1 MIKKKHL
8 LLLILVFTVLK
19 ISASPHP
26 TINTSSS
33 LNQYIGKQ
41 TEILIDEADTLT
53 YWGARNATQF
63 KPSNELVPN
72 LGTQQGAIWFRFTIA
87 NDQPKDQFILNI
99 ENAFLENVVL
109 FQETQEGSYQI
120 DSVSKA
126 QPFWSRQ
133 LAISNPAFFI
143 NIPNGSVR
151 HFYLKATTPTQ
162 FIVPIKLDSAESTM
176 VYELR
181 KNTLRG
187 VYYGVLLGILFY
199 NLFIFYSTK
208 DKSYLYFIFYILS
221 VGLVQLNITG
231 LGFKYLWFNSPFFEN
246 ISLYIFPTLTAIS
259 SIGFTRYFLFIKDY
273 VPRLNKLLSVVS
285 LLYIILTL
293 NAFFGNKTISYNFL
307 NILGLPLAIML
318 IWAGIYIWVKHK
330 YRPAFVFLI
339 AWVLFLLSV
348 IIFVLKDVGILPY
361 NLLTISILQLGSA
374 STIIL
379 LSIAVADKINLYKMQ
394 KESFQQQSIAAA
406 EEKERLV
413 REQNVILEANVLART
428 KELQESNAT
437 LEKTLKDLREAET
450 HLVESEK
457 MASLG
462 QLTAGIAHEINNPIN
477 FVTSNVNPLKRDIN
491 TIKDI
496 LAKVEAIGLQEGSSE
511 EKLAKIKQLKEEEDY
526 DYILSEIDFL
536 IKGIN
541 EGAVRTSEIVKGLRL
556 FSRLDE
562 EGVKPAN
569 INEGL
574 DATLTLVNN
583 QLNGTI
589 TVEKNY
595 APDAVIECYPGKL
608 NQVFLNTITNAIH
621 AIHERWKEAPNG
633 IITLSTQKTNEHL
646 IVSIKDNGV
655 GMTEEVKKRLF
666 EPFFTT
672 KQVGLGTGL
681 GLSISWKTIMKHQGK
696 IDIESTFGVGTE
708 FIFTLPVKAPPPE
721 TNV

>member
-8 LLLILVFTVLK
+8 LLFILVFTVLK
-19 ISASPHP
+19 VSASPHP
-26 TINTSSS
+26 TISTSSS

-87 NDQPKDQFILNI
+87 NDQPKDRFVLNI

-109 FQETQEGSYQI
+109 FQETQDGNYQI
-120 DSVSKA
+120 DSVSKT

-143 NIPNGSVR
+143 NIPNGSVS

-162 FIVPIKLDSAESTM
+162 FIVPIKLDSDESTM

-187 VYYGVLLGILFY
+187 VYYGILLGILFY

-208 DKSYLYFIFYILS
+208 DKSYLYFIFYIIS

-231 LGFKYLWFNSPFFEN
+231 LGFKYLWFNSPFFES

-273 VPRLNKLLSVVS
+273 VPRLNKLLSVVN

-307 NILGLPLAIML
+307 NILGLPLSIML

-413 REQNVILEANVLART
+413 REQNVILESNVLART
-428 KELQESNAT
+428 KELQESNTA

-511 EKLAKIKQLKEEEDY
+511 EKLTKIKQLKEEEDY

-541 EGAVRTSEIVKGLRL
+541 EGAMRTSEIVKGLRL

-569 INEGL
+569 INEGI

-589 TVEKNY
+589 VVEKNY
-595 APDAVIECYPGKL
+595 TSDAVIECYPGKL

-621 AIHERWKEAPNG
+621 AIHERWKETPDG
-633 IITLSTQKTNEHL
+633 VITITTQKVNDHL
-646 IVSIKDNGV
+646 IVSIKDNGI
-655 GMTEEVKKRLF
+655 GMTDEVQKRLF

-696 IDIESTFGVGTE
+696 IDINSTFGVGTE

-721 TNV
+721 TNI